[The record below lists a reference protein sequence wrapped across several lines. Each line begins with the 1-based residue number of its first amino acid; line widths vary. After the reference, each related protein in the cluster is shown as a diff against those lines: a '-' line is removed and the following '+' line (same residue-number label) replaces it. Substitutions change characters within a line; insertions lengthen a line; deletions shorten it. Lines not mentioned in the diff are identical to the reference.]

1 MQRSL
6 QQSGKSDYPLL
17 HDAKGKITMTEYGRL
32 SYKLGRTYIADI
44 KMTEKMQQTM
54 REVADNRLDLTEELH
69 QMRNIVADDIKTVKK
84 NATRL
89 NITIPDKQEVITG
102 LWQEFLLQSNLHG
115 AVIVD

>member
-1 MQRSL
+1 
-6 QQSGKSDYPLL
+6 
-17 HDAKGKITMTEYGRL
+17 MTEYGRL
-32 SYKLGRTYIADI
+32 SYKLTEGTHIADI

-102 LWQEFLLQSNLHG
+102 LRQGISV
-115 AVIVD
+115 AIKPT

>member
-1 MQRSL
+1 
-6 QQSGKSDYPLL
+6 
-17 HDAKGKITMTEYGRL
+17 MTEYGRL
-32 SYKLGRTYIADI
+32 SYKLTEGTHIADI

-102 LWQEFLLQSNLHG
+102 LWQ
-115 AVIVD
+115 